1 LEQISKQPGTGKPS
15 VTLKLAMRARGH
27 DGSPCKSATSGASHV
42 LQAAVVTSRLLFCLA
57 LLLWISAAPSHAQAD
72 AAANTTKVV
81 VGTMRVPPF
90 VLRTDD
96 GQWSGLSIDLWKEIA
111 ADLKMSFE
119 FREYDY
125 DLAGLLDDVE
135 RRQIDAAVAA
145 IPVTLEGEARFDF
158 SHPYF
163 AAGLGIAV
171 HTEPQGGVLATLASF
186 FTYQVIAS
194 IAVLV
199 AGLVCVGM
207 LVWLAE
213 RRQKSQFDP
222 RPLHGIADGVW
233 WAAVTMTTTGYGDKV
248 PVTFRGRAVAMVW
261 MFASIFCVTLFS
273 ATLASSFVVGRLKS
287 AVSAPGDLA
296 RARVAVVS
304 ATTGE
309 QWLNTQGL
317 AGRSYPFVIQAIKAL
332 QRSDVQAL
340 VYERAILGHL
350 IKQYGWRDLQVLP
363 HTLAVRDYAIALP
376 TDSPIKEPINRALLK
391 IIHRADWKDLVQ
403 RYVGGTDQV
412 VATDKP

>member
-1 LEQISKQPGTGKPS
+1 LRDAQDLRWALEQISKQTGTGNPS
-15 VTLKLAMRARGH
+15 VTLKLAMRALGH
-27 DGSPCKSATSGASHV
+27 DGSPCKSATSGANHV

-125 DLAGLLDDVE
+125 DLAGLLDAVE

-199 AGLVCVGM
+199 AGLVFVGM

-233 WAAVTMTTTGYGDKV
+233 
-248 PVTFRGRAVAMVW
+248 
-261 MFASIFCVTLFS
+261 
-273 ATLASSFVVGRLKS
+273 
-287 AVSAPGDLA
+287 
-296 RARVAVVS
+296 
-304 ATTGE
+304 
-309 QWLNTQGL
+309 
-317 AGRSYPFVIQAIKAL
+317 
-332 QRSDVQAL
+332 
-340 VYERAILGHL
+340 
-350 IKQYGWRDLQVLP
+350 
-363 HTLAVRDYAIALP
+363 
-376 TDSPIKEPINRALLK
+376 
-391 IIHRADWKDLVQ
+391 
-403 RYVGGTDQV
+403 
-412 VATDKP
+412 

>member
-1 LEQISKQPGTGKPS
+1 
-15 VTLKLAMRARGH
+15 MRARGY
-27 DGSPCKSATSGASHV
+27 DGSARKPATSGV
-42 LQAAVVTSRLLFCLA
+42 NQGLKAVAVTSRLLFGVA
-57 LLLWISAAPSHAQAD
+57 LLWWISVAPSHGQAD
-72 AAANTTKVV
+72 TAASPTKVV

-90 VLRTDD
+90 VLHNDD

-111 ADLKMSFE
+111 ADLKISFE

-125 DLAGLLDDVE
+125 DLVGLLDAVE

-145 IPVTLEGEARFDF
+145 IPVTLEGETRFDF

-171 HTEPQGGVLATLASF
+171 HAEPQGGVLATLAGF
-186 FTYQVIAS
+186 FAYQVIAA
-194 IAVLV
+194 IAFLL
-199 AGLVCVGM
+199 AGLVSVGM
-207 LVWLAE
+207 LIWLAE
-213 RRQKSQFDP
+213 RRQKAHFDP

-287 AVSAPGDLA
+287 AVSTPGDLA

-309 QWLNTQGL
+309 QWLNSQGF
-317 AGRSYPFVIQAIKAL
+317 AGRTYPFVIQAI
-332 QRSDVQAL
+332 
-340 VYERAILGHL
+340 
-350 IKQYGWRDLQVLP
+350 
-363 HTLAVRDYAIALP
+363 
-376 TDSPIKEPINRALLK
+376 
-391 IIHRADWKDLVQ
+391 
-403 RYVGGTDQV
+403 
-412 VATDKP
+412 

>member
-1 LEQISKQPGTGKPS
+1 ML
-15 VTLKLAMRARGH
+15 ARGYE
-27 DGSPCKSATSGASHV
+27 GGPCKSAASGANHV
-42 LQAAVVTSRLLFCLA
+42 MKAVAAASRLLFGLA
-57 LLLWISAAPSHAQAD
+57 LLLWISAVPSHGQAD

-90 VLRTDD
+90 VLRSDD

-111 ADLKMSFE
+111 VDLNIPFE

-125 DLAGLLDDVE
+125 DLVGLLDAVE

-145 IPVTLEGEARFDF
+145 IPVTLEGETRFDF

-171 HTEPQGGVLATLASF
+171 HAEPQGGVLATLAGF
-186 FTYQVIAS
+186 FTYQVIAA
-194 IAVLV
+194 IAFLL
-199 AGLVCVGM
+199 AGLVSVGM
-207 LVWLAE
+207 LIWLAE
-213 RRQKSQFDP
+213 RRQKAHFDP

-261 MFASIFCVTLFS
+261 MFASIFYVTLFS

-287 AVSAPGDLA
+287 AVSTPGDLA

-309 QWLNTQGL
+309 QWLNSQGF
-317 AGRSYPFVIQAIKAL
+317 AGRTYPFVIQAIKAL
-332 QRSDVQAL
+332 QRGDVQAL

-363 HTLAVRDYAIALP
+363 HTLAVHDYAIALP
-376 TDSPIKEPINRALLK
+376 TDSSIKEPINRALLK

-412 VATDKP
+412 AATDKP